1 MTVSRGLSWNAGMFA
16 VRIFPACI
24 VFGFPKP
31 GIKLARRL
39 SWMISPGVFASNAF
53 SLARLSKK
61 WINSVVR
68 DGRAH

>member
-1 MTVSRGLSWNAGMFA
+1 MSRGLSWNAGMFA

-39 SWMISPGVFASNAF
+39 SWMINPGAFAPSAF
-53 SLARLSKK
+53 SLARLSEKS
-61 WINSVVR
+61 INSVAR
-68 DGRAH
+68 DEHAH